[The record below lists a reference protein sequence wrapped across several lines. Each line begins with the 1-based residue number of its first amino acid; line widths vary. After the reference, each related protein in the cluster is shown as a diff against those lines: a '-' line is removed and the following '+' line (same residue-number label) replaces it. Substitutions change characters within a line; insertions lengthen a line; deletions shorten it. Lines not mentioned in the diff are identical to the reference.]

1 MFTIKDLSCKDILHI
16 KELQLTKG
24 NIICLFGESGS
35 GKTTLLKLLNGMLT
49 PQSGEVTYKNQL
61 ITELD
66 PIDLRKEVV
75 MLGQDP
81 IVFEGSIRDNL
92 LIGLEFAEK
101 DLVGDDILKDLMEH
115 LYLTKNL
122 DEDAA
127 ELSGGEKQR
136 IAFGRVILMGAEV
149 YLLDEPTSALDK
161 ETETAVME
169 YFTNKLKAADKTA
182 IMVTHSKEIAEQYSD
197 EIIYMQNIL
206 AKAGE
211 KVE

>member
-1 MFTIKDLSCKDILHI
+1 M
-16 KELQLTKG
+16 QG

-35 GKTTLLKLLNGMLT
+35 GKTTLLKMLNGMLT
-49 PQSGEVTYKNQL
+49 PQSGKILYKDQL

-81 IVFEGSIRDNL
+81 IVFEGTVRDNL

-101 DLVGDDILKDLMEH
+101 EPVEDGVLVDLMEQ
-115 LYLTKNL
+115 LYLTKKL
-122 DEDAA
+122 DEDAS

-136 IAFGRVILMGAEV
+136 IAFGRVILMNAEV
-149 YLLDEPTSALDK
+149 YLLDEPTSALDE

-169 YFTNKLKAADKTA
+169 YFTTKVKA
-182 IMVTHSKEIAEQYSD
+182 SKKNSDYGYSF
-197 EIIYMQNIL
+197 
-206 AKAGE
+206 
-211 KVE
+211 